1 MDESIAMAGMI
12 VMAIVLIVGI
22 AICALSIIAWWKI
35 FKKAGEPGW
44 KIFIPIYNSYVQ
56 YKIARIPILFWVYLL
71 IGAVYSFAYARTGV
85 DALIQNLI
93 LDGTFAPLNVPMVVV
108 SIVAYIA
115 MLVILI
121 IYSVKLAK
129 AFGRSGAF
137 AVGLIF
143 LPLIF
148 QCILAFGKSEYVKI
162 EEPVLDNTEEL

>member
-1 MDESIAMAGMI
+1 MDESIALAVMI

-22 AICALSIIAWWKI
+22 AVCTLEIIAWWKI

-44 KIFIPIYNSYVQ
+44 KIFIPIYNGYVQ
-56 YKIARIPILFWVYLL
+56 YKIARIPKLFWVYLIL
-71 IGAVYSFAYARTGV
+71 GFVNSFAYARAGFDTLMQS
-85 DALIQNLI
+85 LIS
-93 LDGTFAPLNVPMVVV
+93 DGTYTPLNMPMVAVM
-108 SIVAYIA
+108 SIAYIA

-121 IYSVKLAK
+121 IYNIKLAK

-148 QCILAFGKSEYVKI
+148 QCILGLGKSEYVKI
-162 EEPVLDNTEEL
+162 EEPILDNTEEL